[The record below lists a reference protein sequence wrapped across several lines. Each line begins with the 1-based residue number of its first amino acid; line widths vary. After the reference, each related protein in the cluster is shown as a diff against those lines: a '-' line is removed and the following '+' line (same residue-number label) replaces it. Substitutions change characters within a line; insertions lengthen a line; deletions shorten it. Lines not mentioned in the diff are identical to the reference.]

1 MSLQILSGEDLRRL
15 RKSYGL
21 TQKEVAKK
29 AGVSQSLIARIEA
42 GKVDPRLSTVKKILN
57 SILSTKKEKN
67 AASIMHS
74 PVICVNIDDSVRKA
88 VDLMEAHGISQLP
101 VLDKERVVGSVQE
114 GTIIRRIL
122 QSKEPEKV
130 FNLKVEEVME
140 EPFTAVSPSTNINEI
155 LTLLTHEKPAVL
167 VVDKGKPIGI
177 ITKIDLIT
185 SIRSG

>member
-1 MSLQILSGEDLRRL
+1 LSLQILSGEDLKRL

-42 GKVDPRLSTVKKILN
+42 GKIDPRLSTVKKILN
-57 SILSTKKEKN
+57 SILSVKRGLD

-74 PVICVNIDDSVRKA
+74 PVISVDVKDSVRKA
-88 VDLMEAHGISQLP
+88 VDLMEKHGISQLP
-101 VLDKERVVGSVQE
+101 VFDGDRIVGSVLE

-122 QSKEPEKV
+122 QGKEPEKV
-130 FNLKVEEVME
+130 FSLKVEDVME
-140 EPFTAVSPSTNINEI
+140 EPFTTVSPRTSINEI
-155 LTLLTHEKPAVL
+155 LTLFTHEKPAVL
-167 VVDKGKPIGI
+167 VVDKGKPVGI

-185 SIRSG
+185 SIRSR